1 MSRDPWRD
9 RCPEGHT
16 AVSRRQTGGYYC
28 QTCKARYA
36 GEPCDAA
43 DPDADD
49 APDVRYEYDVLEAVG
64 MLYRET
70 RDTETAV
77 RARHIS
83 DRPTAFAQTLRK
95 ARNRGLV
102 EKVSKATSA
111 GRYRVT
117 ETGERLAA
125 QMVPPER
132 GEA

>member
-1 MSRDPWRD
+1 MTRDPWRD
-9 RCPEGHT
+9 RCPEGHSSVT
-16 AVSRRQTGGYYC
+16 RRQAGGYYC

-36 GEPCDAA
+36 GKPCDAA
-43 DPDADD
+43 DPDPDD
-49 APDVRYEYDVLEAVG
+49 APNARWTYDTLEAVG
-64 MLYRET
+64 LLYRET

-77 RARHIS
+77 RARRVS

-117 ETGERLAA
+117 EAGERFAEK
-125 QMVPPER
+125 MVPPER
-132 GEA
+132 GDT